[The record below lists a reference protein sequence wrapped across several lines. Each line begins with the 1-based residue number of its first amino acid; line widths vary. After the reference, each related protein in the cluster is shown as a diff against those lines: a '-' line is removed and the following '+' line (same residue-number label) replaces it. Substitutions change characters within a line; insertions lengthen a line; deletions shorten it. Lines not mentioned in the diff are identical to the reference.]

1 MIPWRPSYHTR
12 IAQAGDFLT
21 AEASFIAA
29 YYLADFLHRQ
39 FPYFFP
45 RTAPLQTS
53 QLLVVLVIGFCYVV
67 LFSYQNAYSY
77 QRFTSLFRE
86 YIIVFKVTSL
96 GILIDIALLF
106 LVRFGDLSR
115 TIVIAMFLVSV
126 LFFLAEKTLM
136 FEVAAFI
143 RGKGKNRRRVLLVGT
158 GRRAR
163 QFIEAVDCN
172 FKWGLDIVGVLAE
185 NQERVGEEFCGKGI
199 VDTLENIES
208 ALKNTNPQEVIITI
222 STKRFDLIRSLL
234 EVCEQQGVVA
244 RLNSNFFGRI
254 TKDVAVDKIYGLDII
269 TFSMVHQSEAQLIL
283 KRLIDIVVSF
293 IALVLLSPLV
303 LLVALGIL
311 ITDGRPV
318 LYQWNVVGLD
328 RRAIKSWKFRTM
340 VRNAD
345 RLKDSLAGKN
355 EMSGPVF
362 KIKDDPRILPFG
374 RWLRKWSIDELPQL
388 FSVLKGDLSL
398 VGPRPAGPHELER
411 YESWQR
417 RKLCIKSGLT
427 CLWQVN
433 GRNKIDSFDEWV
445 KLDLEYIDSWSIWLD
460 LKILLKTIPAVLSGK
475 GAS

>member
-21 AEASFIAA
+21 AVASFIAA

-45 RTAPLQTS
+45 RTVPLQTS

-254 TKDVAVDKIYGLDII
+254 TKDVTVDKIYGLDII

-293 IALVLLSPLV
+293 IALVMLSPLV

-318 LYQWNVVGLD
+318 LYQWNVIGLD

-374 RWLRKWSIDELPQL
+374 RLLRKWSIDELPQL

>member
-21 AEASFIAA
+21 AVASFIAA

-45 RTAPLQTS
+45 RTVPLQTS

-254 TKDVAVDKIYGLDII
+254 TKDVTVDKIYGLDII

-293 IALVLLSPLV
+293 IALVMLSPLV

-374 RWLRKWSIDELPQL
+374 RLLRKWSIDELPQL

-445 KLDLEYIDSWSIWLD
+445 KLDLEYVDSWSIWLD

>member
-254 TKDVAVDKIYGLDII
+254 TKDVTVDKIYGLDII

-293 IALVLLSPLV
+293 IALVMLSPLV

-445 KLDLEYIDSWSIWLD
+445 KLDLEYVDSWSIWLD

>member
-1 MIPWRPSYHTR
+1 MILWRPSYHTR

-21 AEASFIAA
+21 AVASFIAA

-45 RTAPLQTS
+45 RTVPLQTS

-254 TKDVAVDKIYGLDII
+254 TKDVTVDKIYGLDII

>member
-1 MIPWRPSYHTR
+1 MISWRPSYHTR

-254 TKDVAVDKIYGLDII
+254 TKDVTVDKIYGLDII

>member
-21 AEASFIAA
+21 AVASFIAA

-254 TKDVAVDKIYGLDII
+254 TKDVTVDKIYGLDII

-293 IALVLLSPLV
+293 IALVMLSPLV

-318 LYQWNVVGLD
+318 LYQWNVIGLD

-374 RWLRKWSIDELPQL
+374 RLLRKWSIDELPQL